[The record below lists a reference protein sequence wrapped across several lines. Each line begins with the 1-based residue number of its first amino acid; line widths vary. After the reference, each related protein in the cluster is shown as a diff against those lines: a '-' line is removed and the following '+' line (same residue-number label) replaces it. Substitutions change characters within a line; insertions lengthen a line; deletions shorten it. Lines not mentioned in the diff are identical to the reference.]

1 MNSNF
6 KTFKAFVTKEWRH
19 IFRDRKT
26 LLILFGLPIAQMLIF
41 GFALS
46 NEVKN
51 SKIAVLDEAKDAT
64 SQALTERIDAS
75 RYFDVVVHL
84 QNRLEIEAL
93 FKKGEVRMIVVFP
106 DSFEKNLHASN
117 EGAVQLISDASDPN
131 VGSTLVTYASAIFNT
146 YQRELLQSETLPYSF
161 LTEVRMIYNPQLK
174 AAFNFVP
181 GVMAM
186 ILLLI
191 CSLMTSVAIVR
202 EKEMGNMEVLLVS
215 PVRPVLVIVSKTIPY
230 LFLSIVNICTIL
242 ILSYFVLDV
251 PIKGN
256 LFLLLAVSILFI
268 ITALSLG
275 MFVSSL
281 AQTQTTAMFV
291 TLVGLFLPTLMFSGF
306 MFPIDNMPLPLQII
320 SNAIPS
326 KWYFYMVKSVM
337 IKGLGIADI
346 WKEALILL
354 VMTLVMLAISIRK
367 FDKRLKL

>member
-1 MNSNF
+1 MRSF
-6 KTFKAFVTKEWRH
+6 RAFVTKEWKH
-19 IFRDRKT
+19 IFRDKKT
-26 LLILFGLPIAQMLIF
+26 LLILFGMPIAQMLIF

-51 SKIAVLDEAKDAT
+51 SKIAILDASRDAT
-64 SQALTERIDAS
+64 TQALIHRIDAS
-75 RYFDVVVHL
+75 KYFDIATYLDRKDQVE
-84 QNRLEIEAL
+84 EI
-93 FKKGEVRMIVVFP
+93 FKKGEVRMVVVFENG
-106 DSFEKNLHASN
+106 FEHKLKSQN
-117 EGAVQLISDASDPN
+117 EGHIQLIADASDPN
-131 VGSTLVTYASAIFNT
+131 VGSTLVAYLNAILQD
-146 YQRELLQSETLPYSF
+146 YQNEILHPSKIPYSF
-161 LTEVRMIYNPQLK
+161 KTEVRMIFNPQLA

-230 LFLSIVNICTIL
+230 LFLSFVNICSIL
-242 ILSYFVLDV
+242 LLSYFVLDV
-251 PIKGN
+251 PVKGN
-256 LFLLLAVSILFI
+256 LFLLLTISLLFI
-268 ITALSLG
+268 IAALSLG

-281 AQTQTTAMFV
+281 AQTQTTAMFA

-306 MFPIDNMPLPLQII
+306 MFPIDNMPLPLQLV
-320 SNAIPS
+320 SNLIPS
-326 KWYFYMVKSVM
+326 KWFFYMVKSVM

-354 VMTLVMLAISIRK
+354 GMTLFMVTVSIRK